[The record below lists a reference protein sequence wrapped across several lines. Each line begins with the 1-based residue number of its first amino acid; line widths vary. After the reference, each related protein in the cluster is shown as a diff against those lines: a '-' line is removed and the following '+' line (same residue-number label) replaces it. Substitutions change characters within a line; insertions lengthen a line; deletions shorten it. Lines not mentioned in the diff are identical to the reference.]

1 MVTACKQ
8 LKQRPHEDIRAC
20 AEDVGPQKSV
30 SLRTAGFGH
39 AVKQAYGLLQQQLEP
54 SRHHL
59 EFRDDKH
66 ADTRRRYQQDSGY
79 RHGGDQSRID
89 VFPAEQADLIFLMQN
104 RVPHGGLNGLRFSR
118 RRRQE
123 TAREQDRD
131 EQDP

>member
-1 MVTACKQ
+1 MVVTACKPKQ

-54 SRHHL
+54 PRHQL

-89 VFPAEQADLIFLMQN
+89 VFPTEQADLIFLM
-104 RVPHGGLNGLRFSR
+104 H
-118 RRRQE
+118 
-123 TAREQDRD
+123 
-131 EQDP
+131 